1 MINPIKALIEPRLP
15 AAAIGIEADAASVV
29 ALDKRRGVF
38 SLQQA
43 AYVALPAAMV
53 TPDFDGQNIVDAEGF
68 ADLLA
73 ALAVEAGLA
82 RRQRWSAALPT
93 LSARTAVLV
102 LESGP
107 TSRAE
112 LSEMLSWKI
121 ERGFGAP
128 AAELRV
134 SRQRLANDER
144 GRTRFLATAIRL
156 SVLSEYEAVFENLG
170 WNVGLILPRPLG
182 EVRWL
187 LSGTRSD
194 GDGLMVSSHA
204 QGFTAMIVRGDQP
217 VLIRSAICSP
227 VECADELYRLLLFY
241 SDRSTTE
248 PDDQSIIDRM
258 LVVGES
264 LSEENVR
271 HCISEALNVKPRAL
285 TAESLGLSLPSREL
299 SFAAL
304 AAPAGLASLKWA

>member
-1 MINPIKALIEPRLP
+1 M
-15 AAAIGIEADAASVV
+15 
-29 ALDKRRGVF
+29 
-38 SLQQA
+38 
-43 AYVALPAAMV
+43 ALPFGMV
-53 TPDFDGQNIVDAEGF
+53 TPDFDGQNIVDAAGF

-73 ALAVEAGLA
+73 ALTVEAGLA
-82 RRQRWSAALPT
+82 RRHRWSAALPT

-134 SRQRLANDER
+134 SRERLANDER

-156 SVLSEYEAVFENLG
+156 SVLSEYEAIFENLG

-187 LSGTRSD
+187 MNGTRSD

-217 VLIRSAICSP
+217 ILIRSAVCVTQPSVQTNCIAYCFFTATAPQRSP
-227 VECADELYRLLLFY
+227 MIN
-241 SDRSTTE
+241 
-248 PDDQSIIDRM
+248 QSLIACWWSAKASQKRM
-258 LVVGES
+258 
-264 LSEENVR
+264 
-271 HCISEALNVKPRAL
+271 CDTP
-285 TAESLGLSLPSREL
+285 
-299 SFAAL
+299 
-304 AAPAGLASLKWA
+304 